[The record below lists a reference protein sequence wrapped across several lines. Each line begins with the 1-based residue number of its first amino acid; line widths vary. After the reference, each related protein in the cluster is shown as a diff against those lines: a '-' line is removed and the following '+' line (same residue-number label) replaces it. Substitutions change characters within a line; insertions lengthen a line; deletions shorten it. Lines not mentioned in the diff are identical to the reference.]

1 MSIVGV
7 APTRP
12 DTLMRSKRGSTVD
25 CVAASVVN
33 VGSAG
38 AVGLRAHHARTPPAP
53 MSTIARITRRKI
65 DARDGPRERSARAAA
80 LWEEPFERRAPDEPG
95 VEDAWLMQEW

>member
-1 MSIVGV
+1 
-7 APTRP
+7 
-12 DTLMRSKRGSTVD
+12 
-25 CVAASVVN
+25 
-33 VGSAG
+33 
-38 AVGLRAHHARTPPAP
+38 